1 MKIKIDENV
10 PAGLADILERL
21 GQDVHTVQSEGLSG
35 ADDGTVWQAAQHEGR
50 FLITQDMDFSD
61 LRRFM
66 PGRHAGI
73 LLLRLREPSR
83 RTLLQKVETL
93 FSSEDTD
100 AWRSCF
106 VVATESKTRVRR
118 G

>member
-1 MKIKIDENV
+1 MKIKIDENM
-10 PAGLADILERL
+10 PAGLADILQRL
-21 GQDVHTVQSEGLSG
+21 SHDVHTVQSEGLLG
-35 ADDGTVWQAAQHEGR
+35 ADDSAVWQAAQNEGR

-83 RTLLQKVETL
+83 RALLRKVEAL
-93 FSSEDTD
+93 FTSGDTE

-106 VVATESKTRVRR
+106 VVATEHKTRVRR